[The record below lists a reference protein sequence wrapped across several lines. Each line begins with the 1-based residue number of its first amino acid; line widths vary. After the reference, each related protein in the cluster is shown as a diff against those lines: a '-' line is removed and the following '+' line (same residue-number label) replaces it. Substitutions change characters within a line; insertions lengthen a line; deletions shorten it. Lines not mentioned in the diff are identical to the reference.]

1 MTVIAVE
8 CNADRSLLEVLGVPR
23 RRIRHAGNRGEVC
36 NFLARGIAS
45 TGLIEADPHDPSGLP
60 GLLRDRS
67 PKEIPGGLQVYHGT
81 GWTVIVLYPRLE
93 EWALNAAKETG
104 VDPTDFGLP
113 DNANALHR
121 QIRAQRR
128 QERFQRFLRK
138 LLEAGSTR
146 LLELRSCL
154 GIQGNP
160 SSEDCP
166 WQQN

>member
-36 NFLARGIAS
+36 NFLARGIAPI
-45 TGLIEADPHDPSGLP
+45 GLIEADPHDPSGLP
-60 GLLRDRS
+60 RLLRDRS
-67 PKEIPGGLQVYHGT
+67 LKEISGDLQVYQGA

-93 EWALNAAKETG
+93 EWVLKAAEETG

-121 QIRAQRR
+121 QIRTQRR
-128 QERFQRFLRK
+128 QEQFQRFLRE

-146 LLELRSCL
+146 LLELRNCL
-154 GIQGNP
+154 GLQGK
-160 SSEDCP
+160 SI
-166 WQQN
+166 